1 MSEPLFSNTVCR
13 PQDSPEL
20 HNPQTTSNLL
30 SLLAAPINS
39 YQSVLTLLALPRYV
53 PLLYQ
58 QPYNSRRSLAHSIV
72 SSVLKNETV
81 IDTPEDVDG
90 VLDLC
95 QVLIQEQAE
104 SLPGVNGMYGTQRPR
119 AGVQS
124 LDLEQLAEEQ
134 GWVARM
140 VHLFRSEDLET
151 QFEVCRRNR
160 WSKSLLSPFPAYA
173 HGTETL

>member
-1 MSEPLFSNTVCR
+1 M
-13 PQDSPEL
+13 
-20 HNPQTTSNLL
+20 
-30 SLLAAPINS
+30 
-39 YQSVLTLLALPRYV
+39 
-53 PLLYQ
+53 
-58 QPYNSRRSLAHSIV
+58 
-72 SSVLKNETV
+72 